1 VWAAETRGTDA
12 RLVKQWGDYVTATS
26 SEETGPTRERTPE
39 PVRLPGADPDT
50 ALILD
55 EPRRRRGRRNAPTS
69 QLSLSLP
76 LPG

>member
-1 VWAAETRGTDA
+1 M
-12 RLVKQWGDYVTATS
+12 
-26 SEETGPTRERTPE
+26 RERTPE

-76 LPG
+76 LPGDAP